1 MKWPTCRLAPLTAAL
16 MMTTGL
22 ASAQT
27 VLNVS
32 TWLPPSHGAT
42 MAQNKGLFTLFSIL
56 EKQCEQTLGA
66 RP

>member
-1 MKWPTCRLAPLTAAL
+1 MKLPTFRLAPLTAAL

-22 ASAQT
+22 AGAQT

-42 MAQNKGLFTLFSIL
+42 MAQNEGLFTLFF
-56 EKQCEQTLGA
+56 QVRMG
-66 RP
+66 